1 MLDDVTKKSEGRM
14 KAGGRSRGL
23 VQRQQ
28 RYKSLKEIA
37 VVGCVKS
44 FFRQCPQTA
53 EGIAR

>member
-1 MLDDVTKKSEGRM
+1 VLDDVTKKSEGKM

-28 RYKSLKEIA
+28 RYKSLKETA

-44 FFRQCPQTA
+44 FFRQCS
-53 EGIAR
+53 

>member
-14 KAGGRSRGL
+14 KAGGGSRGL

-37 VVGCVKS
+37 VVGSGCVKS
-44 FFRQCPQTA
+44 FFRQCS
-53 EGIAR
+53 